1 MIQVLGKPY
10 AGRNENTMRTLLRTL
25 AVIAT
30 LGSTLFAGTIE
41 GKVSSG
47 ESVVYVDVVPGKTF
61 PAPSQKAIVN
71 QKNLLFHPSLMVV
84 QQGTT
89 VQFQNDDSVQH
100 NVFWPS
106 VGGNRKLAHN
116 LGTWPQGEKREYR
129 FDQAGVVPLLC
140 NVHPEMSGYIIVSP
154 TPYFAQTDAS
164 GNYKIDNVPDGKYTV
179 VAWHDGMKQTK
190 VVEVAGTGKADFALS
205 K

>member
-10 AGRNENTMRTLLRTL
+10 AERNENTMRTLLRTL

-61 PAPSQKAIVN
+61 PAPSQKAIIN
-71 QKNLLFHPSLMVV
+71 QKNLQFHPRLLVV

-116 LGTWPQGEKREYR
+116 LGTWPQGEKREYK
-129 FDQAGVVPLLC
+129 FDQAGEVPLLC

-179 VAWHDGMKQTK
+179 VAWHDGMEQTK
-190 VVEVAGTGKADFALS
+190 VVKVVGTGKADFALS